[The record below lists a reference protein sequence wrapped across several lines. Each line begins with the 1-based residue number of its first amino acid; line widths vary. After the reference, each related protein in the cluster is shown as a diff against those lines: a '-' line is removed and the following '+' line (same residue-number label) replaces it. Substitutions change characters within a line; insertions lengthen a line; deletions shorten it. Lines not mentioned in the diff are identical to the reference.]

1 LFGIEE
7 QRKVNAFDWDTQF
20 PDIFADGGF
29 DCVIGNPPYVNISVF
44 PELHSYLQTTYP
56 VIHTGYN
63 DLMYYFM
70 YRGIELLKEDGLYGI
85 ITSNYFLG
93 NEYAK
98 KLRLFLSDK
107 ITKIVN
113 FKNAKIF
120 SANVHTALVFAE
132 KHTTND
138 IDIFTYSSDKAP
150 DSVIIENDYSYITMK
165 RNTLGEVW
173 ILADS
178 KEQHLIDKM
187 KKGSIYL
194 GDIMLIEQGS
204 KSGKNDI
211 FTVPLSVA
219 EEGAFEKDLIRKN
232 IKNGDIH
239 RYHLE
244 NRKTVLI
251 YTDNKTDIKNY
262 PNIYKYLSAHK
273 KELSNRNEVAKGA
286 YAWYRFDRPRNKNIF
301 DAKEKLIVPYRAT
314 QNRFA
319 YDNQQYFNDG
329 GDIRALVMKENTPFH
344 IKYILTLLNSKL
356 HNRYFGFIGKSK
368 GNTREYFNK
377 PLAEI
382 PIKAI
387 SPEDQAPFIS
397 LADQMLETQSR
408 LQQALSDEDKR
419 LLKQRAAIIDKQID
433 KAVYRLYGLTEEE
446 VKVVEGE

>member
-1 LFGIEE
+1 
-7 QRKVNAFDWDTQF
+7 
-20 PDIFADGGF
+20 
-29 DCVIGNPPYVNISVF
+29 
-44 PELHSYLQTTYP
+44 
-56 VIHTGYN
+56 
-63 DLMYYFM
+63 M
-70 YRGIELLKEDGLYGI
+70 
-85 ITSNYFLG
+85 G

-120 SANVHTALVFAE
+120 NANVHTALVFAE

-138 IDIFTYSSDKAP
+138 IDIFTYSNDKAP
-150 DSVIIENDYSYITMK
+150 DSVNVENDYSYITMK
-165 RNTLGEVW
+165 RDTLGEVW
-173 ILADS
+173 ILVDS

-187 KKGSIYL
+187 KTDSIYL
-194 GDIMLIEQGS
+194 GDIMIIEKGS
-204 KSGKNDI
+204 SSGKNDI

-244 NRKTVLI
+244 NRRTVLI
-251 YTDNKTDIKNY
+251 YTDNKTEIKNY

-273 KELSNRNEVAKGA
+273 KELSNRNEVSKGA
-286 YAWYRFDRPRNKNIF
+286 YAWYRLERPRDKNIF

-319 YDNQQYFNDG
+319 YDNHQYFNDG
-329 GDIRALVMKENTPFH
+329 GDTRALVMKENMPFH
-344 IKYILTLLNSKL
+344 IKYILALLNSKL
-356 HNRYFGFIGKSK
+356 HNWYFGFIGKSK

-387 SPEDQAPFIS
+387 SPEDQAPFIN
-397 LADQMLETQSR
+397 LANQMIETQSR
-408 LQQALSDEDKR
+408 LQQALSDEDKK
-419 LLKQRAAIIDKQID
+419 LLEQRAAIIDKQID
-433 KAVYRLYGLTEEE
+433 RAVYKLYGLTADE
-446 VKVVEGE
+446 VKVVEGA